1 MLQATSSKPNLCA
14 NHIYKIMRP
23 FRSVIAQ
30 SKKVIFESLKAIE
43 DVIVSVFPGVATLLT
58 GAFTAT
64 LIARGLGPF
73 GMGQYALVISVSSF
87 TIGLSDLGI
96 GQTAIRYASRAASQ
110 GDVEGQFA
118 ILRWTFRLR
127 MLFVLGWSLVVF
139 VLAPTI
145 AGTIWHDNSL
155 VPIL

>member
-1 MLQATSSKPNLCA
+1 MLS
-14 NHIYKIMRP
+14 
-23 FRSVIAQ
+23 FRSLIAK

-43 DVIVSVFPGVATLLT
+43 DVIVSAFPGVATLLT
-58 GAFTAT
+58 SAVTAA

-73 GMGQYALVISVSSF
+73 GMGQYALVISVSAF
-87 TIGLSDLGI
+87 IIGLSDMGI

-110 GDVEGQFA
+110 GDVEEQFA

-127 MLFVLGWSLVVF
+127 MLFVLGLSLVVF

-145 AGTIWHDNSL
+145 ASTIWHDNSL
-155 VPIL
+155 TPCLLYT